1 MNINKFTNQILFLTA
16 ITSSAFAVCKITPND
31 EARILKELSDYKPN
45 AVCNGI
51 AYYDLGSETDG
62 PAYYVNQAN
71 NRLESI
77 SGGMSISYMVQVSET
92 YLDTEGKQQVR
103 SYSEYQNPCEPLVWS
118 CPPPS
123 TQRSRKKLF

>member
-1 MNINKFTNQILFLTA
+1 MIIKNLTTQILFLTA
-16 ITSSAFAVCKITPND
+16 LTSSAFAVCKIPPNE
-31 EARILKELSDYKPN
+31 EARIMKELKDYHPN

-62 PAYYVNQAN
+62 PAYYVNQAS

-77 SGGMSISYMVQVSET
+77 SGGFSIFNMVQVSET

-103 SYSEYQNPCEPLVWS
+103 SYSEYQDPCEPLVWT
-118 CPPPS
+118 CPSPS
-123 TQRSRKKLF
+123 TQHSSKKLF